1 MGCACNKKGTRNTLS
16 PRNTRTRL
24 RAAAIKAG
32 VVSQS
37 SSNPQVQA
45 QSKKVG
51 AQQVQVQAQGVQEA
65 QAPRQPRSA
74 SGLSAERRLVEQKRR
89 AAIRRKLGKA

>member
-1 MGCACNKKGTRNTLS
+1 MGCACSKRGTRNTLS

-24 RAAAIKAG
+24 RAAAVKAG
-32 VVSQS
+32 VVAQS
-37 SSNPQVQA
+37 NNNPQVQA

-51 AQQVQVQAQGVQEA
+51 SQQVQVQAQGVA
-65 QAPRQPRSA
+65 QAPKQPRSA

-89 AAIRRKLGKA
+89 AAIRRKLGKG